1 MIKMILAIG
10 HINYDKFLN
19 NMLEIAKQHPEQM
32 GGMKLPPFTAQMIKM
47 LPARKKNEMV
57 AQALNSS
64 KGKVEPQI
72 EQLLAP
78 ITGPI
83 QLPGPLHH
91 TVTQLGSLIGPLSM
105 LNVGFIMA
113 EENLLDVFKGRKIW
127 LVTIL
132 RLIILPMIMIF
143 CVRLTGIT
151 FRFPQTKSVLLISLL
166 AAAAPTA
173 SSIAQFAEIADNDAV
188 PAGKINILS
197 TLCCIIT
204 MPVVIMIYQVL
215 C

>member
-19 NMLEIAKQHPEQM
+19 NMLEMAKQHPEQM
-32 GGMKLPPFTAQMIKM
+32 GGMKLPPFTTQMIKL

-83 QLPGPLHH
+83 QLKNFDIQCGGKRDADEVTLTVEFAGYDCGYVADHILPAFLGPEYNGPTDLAS
-91 TVTQLGSLIGPLSM
+91 VQAYIKAQDYKKAQFLIAKSM
-105 LNVGFIMA
+105 SVNKAYIM
-113 EENLLDVFKGRKIW
+113 NLLQDKAKLAEIELQVNN
-127 LVTIL
+127 L
-132 RLIILPMIMIF
+132 RLMI
-143 CVRLTGIT
+143 
-151 FRFPQTKSVLLISLL
+151 K
-166 AAAAPTA
+166 
-173 SSIAQFAEIADNDAV
+173 
-188 PAGKINILS
+188 
-197 TLCCIIT
+197 
-204 MPVVIMIYQVL
+204 
-215 C
+215 

>member
-19 NMLEIAKQHPEQM
+19 NMLEMAKQHPEQM

-83 QLPGPLHH
+83 QLKNFDIQCGGKRDAGMWQITYCRFTIWKQQYRHFL
-91 TVTQLGSLIGPLSM
+91 VR
-105 LNVGFIMA
+105 NIMDRRT
-113 EENLLDVFKGRKIW
+113 LRLCR
-127 LVTIL
+127 LIL
-132 RLIILPMIMIF
+132 RLRII
-143 CVRLTGIT
+143 R
-151 FRFPQTKSVLLISLL
+151 KHSSLL
-166 AAAAPTA
+166 QRA
-173 SSIAQFAEIADNDAV
+173 
-188 PAGKINILS
+188 
-197 TLCCIIT
+197 
-204 MPVVIMIYQVL
+204 
-215 C
+215 

>member
-19 NMLEIAKQHPEQM
+19 NMLEMAKQHPEQM

-83 QLPGPLHH
+83 QLKNFDIQCGGKRDADEVTL
-91 TVTQLGSLIGPLSM
+91 TVEFAGMWQITYCR
-105 LNVGFIMA
+105 FI
-113 EENLLDVFKGRKIW
+113 IW
-127 LVTIL
+127 KQQHRHFLVRNIMDRRTLRLCRLIL
-132 RLIILPMIMIF
+132 RLRII
-143 CVRLTGIT
+143 R
-151 FRFPQTKSVLLISLL
+151 KHSSLL
-166 AAAAPTA
+166 QRA
-173 SSIAQFAEIADNDAV
+173 
-188 PAGKINILS
+188 
-197 TLCCIIT
+197 
-204 MPVVIMIYQVL
+204 
-215 C
+215 

>member
-19 NMLEIAKQHPEQM
+19 NMLEMAKQHPEQM

-83 QLPGPLHH
+83 QLKNFDIQCGGKRDADEVTL
-91 TVTQLGSLIGPLSM
+91 TVEFAGYDCGYFLVR
-105 LNVGFIMA
+105 NIMDRRT
-113 EENLLDVFKGRKIW
+113 LRLCR
-127 LVTIL
+127 LIL
-132 RLIILPMIMIF
+132 RLRII
-143 CVRLTGIT
+143 R
-151 FRFPQTKSVLLISLL
+151 KHSSLL
-166 AAAAPTA
+166 QRA
-173 SSIAQFAEIADNDAV
+173 
-188 PAGKINILS
+188 
-197 TLCCIIT
+197 
-204 MPVVIMIYQVL
+204 
-215 C
+215 

>member
-83 QLPGPLHH
+83 QLKNFDIQCGGKRDADEVTLTVEFAGYDCGYVADHILPFYYMEATAPAFLGPEYN
-91 TVTQLGSLIGPLSM
+91 GPTDLR
-105 LNVGFIMA
+105 LCR
-113 EENLLDVFKGRKIW
+113 L
-127 LVTIL
+127 IL
-132 RLIILPMIMIF
+132 RLRII
-143 CVRLTGIT
+143 R
-151 FRFPQTKSVLLISLL
+151 KHSSLL
-166 AAAAPTA
+166 QRA
-173 SSIAQFAEIADNDAV
+173 
-188 PAGKINILS
+188 
-197 TLCCIIT
+197 
-204 MPVVIMIYQVL
+204 
-215 C
+215 